1 MTERADYEHLVRAGT
16 EAFNRGDLRAILPL
30 LAEDVECYIP
40 IGLGNPGTW
49 HGHDGFLEMAEGWS
63 EVFADI
69 HNDVVSTDFPDE
81 RHALVEIRQS
91 AVGAGS
97 GVPVEKHIFYLFGVR
112 DLRLTRFHVCA
123 DRAAALAA
131 IEDSRE

>member
-97 GVPVEKHIFYLFGVR
+97 GVPVETTFFYLLE
-112 DLRLTRFHVCA
+112 LRGGLVTRFHTYG
-123 DRAAALAA
+123 DRESALAA
-131 IEDSRE
+131 I